1 MLGLHVISWHK
12 LKYQNRINHLM
23 PTCSVCGKE
32 VQPEAT
38 FCPSCG
44 SSLQTTAPSVQRP
57 IMQQPNVQVT
67 QVQMPMSGEERM
79 ASMVKR
85 MERVSYI
92 TAGAAGILLVIIL
105 LLLI

>member
-1 MLGLHVISWHK
+1 MLERS
-12 LKYQNRINHLM
+12 M

-44 SSLQTTAPSVQRP
+44 SSLQTSAPPVQPMSAPPQTYRP
-57 IMQQPNVQVT
+57 IPPSQLT
-67 QVQMPMSGEERM
+67 TEERM
-79 ASMVKR
+79 MHMVKR
-85 MERVSYI
+85 MERVSYV
-92 TAGAAGILLVIIL
+92 TAGAAAILLITIV